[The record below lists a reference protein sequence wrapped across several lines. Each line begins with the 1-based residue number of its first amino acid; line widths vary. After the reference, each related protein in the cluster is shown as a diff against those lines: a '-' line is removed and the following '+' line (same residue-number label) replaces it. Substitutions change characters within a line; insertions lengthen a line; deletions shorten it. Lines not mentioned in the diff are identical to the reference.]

1 MFRSPLLRDLTG
13 AAVVSVPTVGVP
25 PQVGSF
31 VRAEGVGLGVSKT
44 IKGVGWVDTG
54 FIDGDTVGFAVG
66 ATVGFFVG
74 LTTGDKVGFL
84 DGEGVGSPVAGLQ
97 TSMLMQP
104 SMPL

>member
-1 MFRSPLLRDLTG
+1 
-13 AAVVSVPTVGVP
+13 VVSVPTVGVP

-74 LTTGDKVGFL
+74 ATVGFFVGLTTGDKVGFL